1 MIRTLFTGQIEPARR
16 VLLLLNKMQSSVSFL
31 YVKCIFNENRK
42 KVFVKGEYDMMNEMM
57 NNNGFNDYELCEDE
71 LI

>member
-1 MIRTLFTGQIEPARR
+1 MIRTLFTGQKNGKEGIFIPS
-16 VLLLLNKMQSSVSFL
+16 KMQSSVSFL

-42 KVFVKGEYDMMNEMM
+42 KVFVKGKYDMMNEMM